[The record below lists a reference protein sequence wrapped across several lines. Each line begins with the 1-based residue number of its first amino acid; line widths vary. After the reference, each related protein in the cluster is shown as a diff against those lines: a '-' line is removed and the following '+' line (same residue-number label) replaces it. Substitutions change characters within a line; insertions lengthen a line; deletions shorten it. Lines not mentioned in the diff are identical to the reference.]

1 MLSSHPSG
9 QWRLPFLEAGGG
21 APLSFFD
28 KDNARQVLLGLKD
41 VRIAVL
47 GDLILDRYLFG
58 DVERISPE
66 APVPIVKVH
75 GQQLVPGGAGN
86 VIWNILGLGAQGV
99 PFGLVGDD
107 PEGNSL
113 LDIFRGR
120 GISDAGVHVSQGRKT
135 SHKIRVVSGRQQ
147 MIRLD
152 SETGHA
158 ASREESAGMIGY
170 LLGQLSCFSVVILSD
185 YGKGVCSFDNCRGI
199 IEASLD
205 GGATVIVDPKGPDW
219 GKYRGASWVTP
230 NLKELAEAAGS
241 SQIGNNDE
249 EVTAVG
255 KGVREMYHI
264 PNLLV
269 TRSEAGMTLISE
281 DGVLHVRSEARE
293 VFDVSGAGDTVVAA
307 LSVFIGAGLPVE
319 RSVRL
324 ANTAAGV
331 VVGKAGT
338 QPVRASELVEAI
350 SGYSHCSAMGKIL
363 SRDEAAR
370 LVESWKHDGLRVVA
384 TNGCFDI
391 LHPGHVAYLERSAE
405 LGDRLIVA
413 VNSDDSVRSLKGP
426 GRPVNNQ
433 QARSAVLAGLSSV
446 DAVCVFEE
454 ETPREIYRLVGP
466 DVITKGGDY
475 MPEEVVGGE
484 FAGQVVIVPLMEG
497 FSTSG
502 IISSM
507 ERDHSREPERKEGD
521 QAEDRPKKG

>member
-1 MLSSHPSG
+1 V
-9 QWRLPFLEAGGG
+9 AGG
-21 APLSFFD
+21 APLSVLVD
-28 KDNARQVLLGLKD
+28 EKSSQILQVLKD

-66 APVPIVKVH
+66 APVPVVKII
-75 GQQLVPGGAGN
+75 GEKLSPGGAGN
-86 VIWNILGLGAQGV
+86 VISNILGLGAKGV
-99 PFGLVGDD
+99 PIGIVGCD

-120 GISDAGVHVSQGRKT
+120 DIPVEGVHVSQGRKT

-152 SETGHA
+152 SETGHT

-170 LLGQLSCFSVVILSD
+170 LLGQLSRFSVVILSD
-185 YGKGVCSFDNCRGI
+185 YGKGVCSYDNCRSI

-205 GGATVIVDPKGPDW
+205 GGITLIVDPKGPDW
-219 GKYRGASWVTP
+219 NKYRGASWVTP

-241 SQIGNNDE
+241 SRIGNNDE

-255 KGVREMYHI
+255 KRVREMYHI

-281 DGVLHVRSEARE
+281 DVVLHVRSEARE

-307 LSVFIGAGLPVE
+307 LSAFIGAGLSVE

-338 QPVRASELVEAI
+338 QPVLASELVEAVAGNPHSSAI
-350 SGYSHCSAMGKIL
+350 SKVI
-363 SRDEAAR
+363 SRNEAAR
-370 LVESWKHDGLRVVA
+370 LVESWKNDGLRVVA

-391 LHPGHVAYLERSAE
+391 LHPGHVAYLEKSAE
-405 LGDRLIVA
+405 QGDRLIVA
-413 VNSDDSVRSLKGP
+413 INSDDSVRYLKGP
-426 GRPVNNQ
+426 GRPVNGQ
-433 QARSAVLAGLSSV
+433 QARAAVLAGLSSV
-446 DAVCVFEE
+446 DAICVFEE
-454 ETPREIYRLVGP
+454 DTPRDLYGLFRP
-466 DVITKGGDY
+466 DIITKGGDY
-475 MPEEVVGGE
+475 LAGEVAGGE
-484 FAGQVVIVPLMEG
+484 FAGKVVIIPLLEG

-502 IISSM
+502 IISALN
-507 ERDHSREPERKEGD
+507 RDPVEGSERKAG
-521 QAEDRPKKG
+521 Q

>member
-1 MLSSHPSG
+1 MS
-9 QWRLPFLEAGGG
+9 FL
-21 APLSFFD
+21 D
-28 KDNARQVLLGLKD
+28 KNNARQVLLGLKD

-107 PEGNSL
+107 PEGHSL
-113 LDIFRGR
+113 LDLFRGR
-120 GISDAGVHVSQGRKT
+120 DIPAEGVHVSQGRKT

-152 SETGHA
+152 SETHSA
-158 ASREESAGMIGY
+158 ASPEESTFMIGP
-170 LLGQLSCFSVVILSD
+170 LVEQLACFPVAIISD
-185 YGKGVCSFDNCRGI
+185 YGKGVCSFDNCRRV
-199 IEASLD
+199 IETSLD
-205 GGATVIVDPKGPDW
+205 KGTTVIVDPKGPDW
-219 GKYRGASWVTP
+219 NKYRGASWITP
-230 NLKELAEAAGS
+230 NLKELAEAAGLS
-241 SQIGNNDE
+241 RIENDDL
-249 EVTAVG
+249 EVTVTG
-255 KGVREMYHI
+255 ERVRDIFGI

-269 TRSEAGMTLISE
+269 TRSEAGMTLISQG
-281 DGVLHVRSEARE
+281 GVLHVRSEARE
-293 VFDVSGAGDTVVAA
+293 VFDVSGAGDTVVASLA
-307 LSVFIGAGLPVE
+307 VFLGSDLSRE
-319 RSVRL
+319 TSVKL
-324 ANTAAGV
+324 ANAAAGI

-338 QPVRASELVEAI
+338 QPVLASELIEAI
-350 SGYSHCSAMGKIL
+350 AGNTHSSAMRKVI

-370 LVESWKHDGLRVVA
+370 LVERWKHEGLRVVA

-433 QARSAVLAGLSSV
+433 QSRSAVLAGLSSV

-454 ETPREIYRLVGP
+454 ETPREIYRLVRP

-475 MPEEVVGGE
+475 MPGEVAGGE
-484 FAGQVVIVPLMEG
+484 FASQVVIVPLLEG

-502 IISSM
+502 VISAM
-507 ERDHSREPERKEGD
+507 DRHHSREPERKEGN
-521 QAEDRPKKG
+521 